1 MNEALELIDKIETTM
16 WSITL
21 EEQTVNMIRNQAE
34 EIVRLKE
41 SVAHY
46 KAGIPVVTMRS
57 YECKTVE
64 DWQQMSQYYESQWSR
79 CSTSFNSVAG
89 KLRSEIERLHD
100 ELKQMECDDVG
111 ILRTEN
117 QNLKEVLSM
126 QQSTGAELLDLR
138 ADNQKL
144 RDALLNVARKAESLK
159 RECGDDPESPQAIR
173 NGMYMHLSYVARAA
187 LEGIK

>member
-16 WSITL
+16 RSITL

-64 DWQQMSQYYESQWSR
+64 DWQQMSQYYESNWSR

-89 KLRSEIERLHD
+89 KLR
-100 ELKQMECDDVG
+100 
-111 ILRTEN
+111 
-117 QNLKEVLSM
+117 
-126 QQSTGAELLDLR
+126 AE
-138 ADNQKL
+138 NQKL
-144 RDALLNVARKAESLK
+144 RDALEDTVGAL
-159 RECGDDPESPQAIR
+159 R
-173 NGMYMHLSYVARAA
+173 NMHSDTDETVEGYALVTARAA
-187 LEGIK
+187 LGETE